1 MIGRSPVVIGHRTTY
16 IVLAATLATAVSVA
30 STPARSA
37 TNRFEAPALPNLD
50 LPAIAPPV
58 SKTSPKPSFR
68 IAQARTRATSTRS
81 VMMEAIRSKPT
92 GSATGNRIGTVTQP
106 LETVKPERA
115 PAVAAKTPPPSIR
128 EESPSITKGS
138 PSSRKKST
146 SRKKSSTSRGKRSR
160 SIKKDRRRRAPKA
173 RQARAAGRAAI
184 RRKPRRNCNPGNGN
198 NHFGGQYNRC

>member
-1 MIGRSPVVIGHRTTY
+1 MIGPSPVVIGHRTTY

-30 STPARSA
+30 SIPARSA

-106 LETVKPERA
+106 LETVKLKHA

-128 EESPSITKGS
+128 EESPSITKGR
-138 PSSRKKST
+138 PSSGKKST
-146 SRKKSSTSRGKRSR
+146 SRRKRSR
-160 SIKKDRRRRAPKA
+160 SIKKDRRRRATA
-173 RQARAAGRAAI
+173 GRQARGAGRAAI
-184 RRKPRRNCNPGNGN
+184 RRKPRTNCNASNGS
-198 NHFGGQYNRC
+198 NHFAGQYNRC